1 MTAAIVFIQYQ
12 GTRGI
17 LPGVSMGKLEN
28 LRSKSA
34 SLPAEIR
41 NKRILVLG
49 QHAGEYMENFTATPY
64 LNWDLS
70 SYDLR
75 NLDHFDSV
83 IHVYDNF
90 RKDPP
95 DYVIDKANLMPKLL
109 SRVPALQSQY
119 KLSQWKGI
127 YQKI

>member
-1 MTAAIVFIQYQ
+1 
-12 GTRGI
+12 
-17 LPGVSMGKLEN
+17 MGKLEN
-28 LRSKSA
+28 LRSKTA

-49 QHAGEYMENFTATPY
+49 QHAGEYTENFSATPY

-95 DYVIDKANLMPKLL
+95 DYVIDKVNLMPKLL